1 MRVRTFTRR
10 YLLPALPAL
19 LLVSAAGVA
28 EAAAIAHNTTVSVQT
43 QTPSMGQSTSS
54 DSKPHVDVDG
64 HSLNVPDNGSTTLN
78 QGGTTTTVT
87 NHESDQS
94 SGAPDNGQPTTTSSS
109 GNGLNVS
116 VTSRASGQDVSH
128 SNVYAHSNGVTDST
142 VHSNVTIQTSVNG
155 TGSVSVTK

>member
-1 MRVRTFTRR
+1 MVRTFTKR
-10 YLLPALPAL
+10 YLLPVLPVV
-19 LLVSAAGVA
+19 LLVGAAGMA
-28 EAAAIAHNTTVSVQT
+28 EAAAMRQNTAVTVQAQSSGTSQGANSDTKPTVSVN
-43 QTPSMGQSTSS
+43 GQDLT
-54 DSKPHVDVDG
+54 
-64 HSLNVPDNGSTTLN
+64 VPAGGTTTLN

-142 VHSNVTIQTSVNG
+142 VHSIVTIQTSVNG